1 MSDQTGTMVHDA
13 GSEPMPDGS
22 IVATGAEGAR
32 QMPLPR
38 PRGPVSS
45 LLYGLLTGTD
55 PQASRERLVG
65 AASVAAAQTPDVLF
79 DDDLQITLFVCYELH
94 YRGFDGVDDSWE
106 WDPEL
111 LRARAGLERVFEDRL
126 RSAIDPL
133 EATAS
138 TAQEVSDALF
148 AMAEAGDGPSVADF
162 VLRHATTDQVREV
175 LVHKSVYQLKEA
187 DPHTWAIPRLE
198 GRAKSALVEIQM
210 DEYGNGRPGRM
221 HSELFARTMAGLGL
235 DARFGAYIEQV
246 PAISLASV
254 NLMSLFGLHRRLR
267 GAVLGHLA
275 IYEMTSSLPSSK
287 YSRGL
292 RRLGFGDEVAGYF
305 DEHVEADAVHEQ
317 IAGRDMAG
325 GLIEADPTTREQ
337 VFFGAAAVCF
347 VDGLLGASQLGAWE
361 QGRSSLRRPLATEGA
376 GRGV

>member
-13 GSEPMPDGS
+13 TGVDPLPDASSRGS
-22 IVATGAEGAR
+22 R
-32 QMPLPR
+32 QMPLPQQ
-38 PRGPVSS
+38 RGPVSA
-45 LLYGLLTGTD
+45 LLCGLLAGTD
-55 PQASRERLVG
+55 PEASRQRLVE
-65 AASVAAAQTPDVLF
+65 AASLAAAQTPDVLF
-79 DDDLQITLFVCYELH
+79 DEDLQLALFVCYELH
-94 YRGFDGVDDSWE
+94 YRGFDGVDDTWE
-106 WDPEL
+106 WDPDV
-111 LRARAGLERVFEDRL
+111 LRARAELERVFEDRL
-126 RSAIDPL
+126 RAAIDPVY
-133 EATAS
+133 ETAT

-148 AMAEAGDGPSVADF
+148 ALAEGGDGPSVADF

-175 LVHKSVYQLKEA
+175 MAHKSVYQLKEA

-221 HSELFARTMAGLGL
+221 HSELFARTMNGLGL
-235 DARFGAYIEQV
+235 DHRFGAHIEHV

-275 IYEMTSSLPSSK
+275 IYEMTSSLPSSQ

-292 RRLGFGDEVAGYF
+292 RRLGFGDDVAGYF

-325 GLIEADPTTREQ
+325 GLIEADPSMREQ
-337 VFFGAAAVCF
+337 VFFGAAAVCL
-347 VDGLLGASQLGAWE
+347 VDGLLGAWQLGAWE
-361 QGRSSLRRPLATEGA
+361 QGRSSLRMPLEAEGMDHGA
-376 GRGV
+376 